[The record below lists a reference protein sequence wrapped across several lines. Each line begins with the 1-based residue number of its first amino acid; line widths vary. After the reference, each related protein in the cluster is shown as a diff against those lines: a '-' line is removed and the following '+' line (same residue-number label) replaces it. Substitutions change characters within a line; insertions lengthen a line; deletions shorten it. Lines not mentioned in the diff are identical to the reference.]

1 MIRKG
6 RSIICIILSA
16 AIILGLTTVFAETE
30 PISGD
35 DIVTLVPYASDGV
48 TIYEIDMNVCAELDG
63 STLTFLETKDL
74 SFTAVFGEGWSYSAT
89 YSCFFPNYPD
99 RAEVYF
105 GCEDSV
111 SFAFHA
117 VEGETVALEDFN
129 SVAIFAT
136 AAQLPKLEINVD
148 IPFSDIDKST
158 WVDAEFT
165 LTLGTKQ
172 FESGDFSGVG
182 AVKGRGNSSWSQPK
196 KPYSIKLSSKES
208 LLDIP
213 ATKKYAI
220 VPGYYDWSLMRN
232 FITYKSGLMLSG
244 IEYTPKCEFVEVYLN
259 GEYNGIYI
267 LVERIDLEKTK
278 INIEEAT
285 EDDLTGGYLIE
296 KDCAAKIDF
305 SEDQWFDCPYW
316 ANQSKDYFVIKS
328 PEPEDEAVLE
338 QMKDYLENH
347 MQKLHDAVMGISDE
361 DYTKYVDIDSWID
374 FIIMQ
379 EIAKRKQQLRM
390 DTNLETFLP

>member
-165 LTLGTKQ
+165 LTLGTK
-172 FESGDFSGVG
+172 
-182 AVKGRGNSSWSQPK
+182 AT
-196 KPYSIKLSSKES
+196 
-208 LLDIP
+208 IP
-213 ATKKYAI
+213 
-220 VPGYYDWSLMRN
+220 
-232 FITYKSGLMLSG
+232 
-244 IEYTPKCEFVEVYLN
+244 
-259 GEYNGIYI
+259 
-267 LVERIDLEKTK
+267 EK
-278 INIEEAT
+278 
-285 EDDLTGGYLIE
+285 
-296 KDCAAKIDF
+296 
-305 SEDQWFDCPYW
+305 
-316 ANQSKDYFVIKS
+316 
-328 PEPEDEAVLE
+328 
-338 QMKDYLENH
+338 
-347 MQKLHDAVMGISDE
+347 
-361 DYTKYVDIDSWID
+361 
-374 FIIMQ
+374 
-379 EIAKRKQQLRM
+379 
-390 DTNLETFLP
+390 